1 MRGIFR
7 DMQKERVREMK
18 QKLKEGGERPQKGGY
33 VGKCLVKVEGVGK
46 GEGEDIITVNAV
58 KVKCCGECN
67 LFNCVLKVLYKGAN
81 I

>member
-7 DMQKERVREMK
+7 DMQKERVQEMK

-46 GEGEDIITVNAV
+46 GEGEDIITINGV
-58 KVKCCGECN
+58 KVKCCADI
-67 LFNCVLKVLYKGAN
+67 FNVTCSTVH
-81 I
+81 